1 MKISNY
7 NIINTVGEGG
17 MATVFLAHDNK
28 FDAEVAIKLLKKEFV
43 LNDNI
48 RKRFIAEARSM
59 FKMSHPNII
68 KVTDLIE
75 EGDTVAF
82 VMEYVKGETLKEYIN
97 RKGKLKNKEIKNL
110 FAQMLD
116 ALAYV
121 HEQKLI
127 HRDIKPSN
135 FMVDNK
141 GNVKMMDFGIAKN
154 TDTSSSEYTQTGTSQ
169 SMGTPLYM
177 SPEQIK
183 STKAVTIQSDIYS
196 LGVVL
201 WNMVTGRKPYD
212 ADTSSTFELQ
222 TKIVNEELPKTSTIF
237 DAIIKKTTAKD
248 LENRFKNCNEVKV
261 KLANL
266 QKQDNESTQAYTS
279 QNSEKTII
287 ETAAD
292 KTIVEKPKQPQ
303 ILSPSEIKTPYNP
316 PVEKSNFNIP
326 FIILGIILIT
336 GLGIGISNKSGTLE
350 VVDRSVIDPAA
361 AMVDT
366 AANAAIGTTSKTI
379 SFKNNSNLK
388 VYLSYAFLNNTTWES
403 VGWYAIE
410 PDQSQEITLPE
421 SFSENSIF
429 WYAED
434 SAGGKYE
441 STDAYFCVDGEAFH
455 SYNIENCDRT
465 EGFYKLNLT
474 GTYTEQGLGN

>member
-1 MKISNY
+1 
-7 NIINTVGEGG
+7 
-17 MATVFLAHDNK
+17 
-28 FDAEVAIKLLKKEFV
+28 
-43 LNDNI
+43 
-48 RKRFIAEARSM
+48 
-59 FKMSHPNII
+59 
-68 KVTDLIE
+68 
-75 EGDTVAF
+75 
-82 VMEYVKGETLKEYIN
+82 
-97 RKGKLKNKEIKNL
+97 
-110 FAQMLD
+110 
-116 ALAYV
+116 
-121 HEQKLI
+121 
-127 HRDIKPSN
+127 
-135 FMVDNK
+135 
-141 GNVKMMDFGIAKN
+141 
-154 TDTSSSEYTQTGTSQ
+154 
-169 SMGTPLYM
+169 
-177 SPEQIK
+177 
-183 STKAVTIQSDIYS
+183 
-196 LGVVL
+196 
-201 WNMVTGRKPYD
+201 
-212 ADTSSTFELQ
+212 LQ

-248 LENRFKNCNEVKV
+248 LENRYKNCNEVKV

-336 GLGIGISNKSGTLE
+336 GIGIAISNKSGTLE
-350 VVDRSVIDPAA
+350 EEDYAFADTTAMAIDYSAYVVDSV
-361 AMVDT
+361 
-366 AANAAIGTTSKTI
+366 ANAGIGTTSKTI